1 MTFPGSLHGVRVL
14 DLTRVLA
21 GPFGSQL
28 LADLGAEVIKIESPD
43 GGDPTREMGPSA
55 HGSTAYFVSTNRN
68 KQSIVLDLR
77 RPEGQ
82 AVLHDLVRVSDV
94 VLDNFRP
101 GILPKLGADYDT
113 LRAIKPDVICC
124 SITGYGPDGPYAD
137 LPAFDLAIQALT
149 GGMSVTGE
157 PGRPPLR
164 AGLSIADLGGGMFAS
179 TAICAALWH
188 RERTGE
194 GQRLDLTLLDT
205 HIAMLTYLGQY
216 WLSCGDV
223 TEPVGSE
230 HPSLAPYGAFA
241 TQDGYVVVA
250 VIGEK
255 FWRLLCDCLDD
266 DAMRTNP
273 RFAVNA
279 QRVQHKDALRAT
291 LEDHFTELPTEE
303 WVRRLRAAG
312 VPCAPVND
320 LSQVFDD
327 PQVVHRELVRTVDT
341 AAGPVPLMRG
351 PFTTAAGRQDPPGMA
366 PGLGADTETV
376 LRDLLGYDADR
387 LASLRAARVLGPA

>member
-1 MTFPGSLHGVRVL
+1 MFAGSLQGVRVL

-21 GPFGSQL
+21 GPFGSAL
-28 LADLGAEVIKIESPD
+28 LADLGAEVIKIETP
-43 GGDPTREMGPSA
+43 GTGDPTRAMGPAA

-68 KQSIVLDLR
+68 KRGITLDLR

-82 AVLHDLVRVSDV
+82 RVFHDLVRVSDV
-94 VLDNFRP
+94 VMDNFRP
-101 GILPKLGADYDT
+101 GILAKLSADYDT
-113 LRAIKPDVICC
+113 LRAMKPDIICC
-124 SITGYGPDGPYAD
+124 SITGYGPDGPYAE
-137 LPAFDLAIQALT
+137 LPAFDLAIQALA

-164 AGLSIADLGGGMFAS
+164 MGMSIADLGGGMFAA
-179 TAICAALWH
+179 TAIAAALLH

-194 GQRLDLTLLDT
+194 GRRLDITLLDT

-216 WLSCGDV
+216 WLSCGQV

-241 TQDGYVVVA
+241 TRDGYVVIA

-255 FWRLLCDCLDD
+255 FWHLLCDCLGD

-279 QRVQHKDALRAT
+279 ARAEHKAALRAV
-291 LEDHFTELPTEE
+291 LEDHLREKPTAA
-303 WVRRLRAAG
+303 WVETLRAAG

-320 LSQVFDD
+320 LSTVFDD
-327 PQVVHRELVRTVDT
+327 PQVRHRKLVRQVETP
-341 AAGPVPLMRG
+341 GGEVPLICG
-351 PFTTAAGRQDPPGMA
+351 PFTTAGGRDGDPTLA
-366 PGLGADTETV
+366 PALGADSAAV
-376 LRDLLGYDADR
+376 LRNVLGYSAKQVVD
-387 LASLRAARVLGPA
+387 LQQTGVI